1 VKKGGEGRKGR
12 KRRRGEARGRMQDA
26 GYRTKNE
33 GSMQKI

>member
-12 KRRRGEARGRMQDA
+12 NGGRGEARGRMQDA

-33 GSMQKI
+33 GRMQKI